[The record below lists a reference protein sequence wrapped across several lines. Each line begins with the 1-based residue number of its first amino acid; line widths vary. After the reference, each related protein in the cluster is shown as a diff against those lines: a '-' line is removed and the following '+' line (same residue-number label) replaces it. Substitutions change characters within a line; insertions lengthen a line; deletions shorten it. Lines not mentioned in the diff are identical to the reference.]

1 MLTFLLSDVV
11 VESIRTAVLVFL
23 IVFLWRSGSRRT
35 ELLQNG
41 WRLLVGSFALLLLAS
56 LVDVTDNFGQLHRFV
71 VVGDGPVAAV
81 LKNVVGFLGGLF
93 LIVVGLARWLPQITS
108 MAGRTID
115 QDIAQRYSDG
125 LLMARSMY
133 EKQAAELELQAQQLR
148 VARSHAEQASR
159 AKSEFLAHMSHE
171 IRTPMTAILGYAD
184 ILLGSVRQLEDVD
197 AAQTIKRNGEY
208 LLAII
213 NDILDL
219 SKIEAGK
226 LAVDKTSFS
235 PAMLI
240 ADVVS
245 LMRVRAEA
253 KGMPLAIEY
262 EGAIPEKVLTDPLRL
277 RQILINLI
285 GNAIKF
291 TEVGSVR
298 LVTRLVRQE
307 GGEPTLELAIIDT
320 GCGIA
325 QEHLDQLFKPFSQT
339 DAATSRSAQGGTG
352 LGLSISKRL
361 AQMLGGDIRV
371 DSPYG
376 KGSTFTLELP
386 TGPLDGVPMLERPAE
401 AVGKPAGHV
410 DVDSTD
416 HPRLDCRVLLA
427 EDGPDN
433 QRLIAFV
440 LEKAGA
446 EVLVAQNGQT
456 ALDSVLAYHFA
467 RRYGD
472 LKRPFDVVL
481 MDMQMPV
488 MDGYTAVRRLREQ
501 GFDRPIIALTAH
513 AMKTERKKCI
523 DAGCD
528 DYVTKPID
536 KDQLIAL
543 IQRYTR
549 KPIQA
554 ACVPSLV
561 PNAG

>member
-1 MLTFLLSDVV
+1 MMAFLISDVF
-11 VESIRTAVLVFL
+11 VESLRTAVLVFL

-41 WRLLVGSFALLLLAS
+41 WRLIVGGFSLLLVAS
-56 LVDVTDNFGQLHRFV
+56 LVDVSDNFEQLNRFV
-71 VVGDGPVAAV
+71 LVGDTPCSAM
-81 LKNVVGFLGGLF
+81 LKTAVGFLGGLF
-93 LIVVGLARWLPQITS
+93 LIVMGLGRWVPEITS
-108 MAGRTID
+108 LAGRKLAED
-115 QDIAQRYSDG
+115 NARRYAEE
-125 LLMARSMY
+125 LQLTRSMY
-133 EKQAAELELQAQQLR
+133 EKQAAELEQHAQQLR

-184 ILLGSVRQLEDVD
+184 ILLDSVHEREELD
-197 AAQTIKRNGEY
+197 AAQTIRRNGEY

-226 LAVDKTSFS
+226 LAVDKTGFS

-240 ADVVS
+240 ADVAT

-253 KGMPLAIEY
+253 KGLPLAIEY

-298 LVTRLVRQE
+298 LVTRLVPQE
-307 GGEPTLELAIIDT
+307 GGEPTLQMAIMDT

-339 DAATSRSAQGGTG
+339 DAATCRSAQGGTG

-371 DSPYG
+371 DSQYG

-386 TGPLDGVPMLERPAE
+386 TGPLDGVLMLERPADD
-401 AVGKPAGHV
+401 VRKPSGPV
-410 DVDSTD
+410 KPDGTE

-440 LEKAGA
+440 LQKAGA
-446 EVLVAQNGQT
+446 EVLVAQNGQA
-456 ALDSVLAYHFA
+456 ALDSVMAYHFA
-467 RRYGD
+467 RRYD
-472 LKRPFDVVL
+472 DIKRPFDLIL

-488 MDGYTAVRRLREQ
+488 MDGYTAARRLREQ

-536 KDQLIAL
+536 KDQLIGL
-543 IQRYTR
+543 VQRYTTQPNR
-549 KPIQA
+549 A
-554 ACVPSLV
+554 ANDPALRS
-561 PNAG
+561 